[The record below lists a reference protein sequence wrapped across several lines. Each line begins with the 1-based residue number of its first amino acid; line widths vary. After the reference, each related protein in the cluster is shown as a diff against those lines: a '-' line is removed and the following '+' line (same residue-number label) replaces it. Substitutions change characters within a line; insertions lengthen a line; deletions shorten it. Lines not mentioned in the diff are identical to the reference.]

1 MIMKIKSDLDS
12 GEKDLP
18 GGGDYRPGRQ
28 SRYRGNQ
35 GQLKTARTEQNY

>member
-1 MIMKIKSDLDS
+1 MTIKLDLDS
-12 GEKDLP
+12 GEKDLF

-35 GQLKTARTEQNY
+35 GQFKTARTE